1 MSLHDELTEAAI
13 RFRQS
18 FVPSEMGPAPRRHV
32 TVLACM
38 DARLDLFR
46 LLGLDIG
53 DAHILRNAGG
63 LLTDDAV
70 RSLVLSQRALG
81 TRHTVLIHHTDC
93 GLQKITDESFVAE
106 LERDTGQRPPWLPG
120 AFTDPFEDVRRA
132 VAALRE
138 CPWLLSK
145 SVEGYVFD
153 VETGELVGVEP
164 DA

>member
-1 MSLHDELTEAAI
+1 MAFHEEATEAAT
-13 RFRQS
+13 RFRET
-18 FVPSEMGPAPRRHV
+18 FVPSAMGPAPRRHV
-32 TVLACM
+32 AVLACM

-46 LLGLDIG
+46 LLGLDVG

-93 GLQKITDESFVAE
+93 GLQKITDESFLDE
-106 LERDTGQRPPWLPG
+106 LEGATGQRPPWVPG

-132 VAALRE
+132 LAVLRS
-138 CPWLLSK
+138 CPWLLST
-145 SVEGYVFD
+145 SAEGFVFD
-153 VETGELVGVEP
+153 VATGELLPAE
-164 DA
+164 A